1 MPETDWLIP
10 AAIVLGGYVV
20 MGITGFGSALVLV
33 PLLAPRWPLPEV
45 VALAILLDL
54 PTCVVHGVIN
64 RREVR
69 WAELARLVPGM
80 AVGTLAGLWLLGA
93 LDRTWPL
100 FLLGVWV
107 VFVGVRALLPL
118 ASPAPA
124 RPGWSHV
131 AGLLVGLIE
140 VMFATAGPIVVAWF
154 QRRMSEAA
162 GLRASVPVVMLLA
175 GSIAIAVLWSSG
187 QVNPSTVLPRWLAAL
202 PVAVAGV
209 VIGNRL
215 AARISPVL
223 MKRLLAALL
232 AISGLS
238 LMRHALG

>member
-33 PLLAPRWPLPEV
+33 PLLASRWPLPEV

-54 PTCVVHGVIN
+54 PTCVVHGVLN
-64 RREVR
+64 RHQVR
-69 WAELARLVPGM
+69 WRELARLVPGM
-80 AVGTLAGLWLLGA
+80 AAGTLAGLWLLGT
-93 LDRTWPL
+93 LDKTWPL
-100 FLLGVWV
+100 LLLGAWV
-107 VFVGVRALLPL
+107 VVVGVRALLPV
-118 ASPAPA
+118 AWPAPA
-124 RPGWSHV
+124 RTGWSHV
-131 AGLLVGLIE
+131 AGLLVGVIE
-140 VMFATAGPIVVAWF
+140 VMFATAGPVVVAWF

-162 GLRASVPVVMLLA
+162 ALRATVPVVMILA

-187 QVNPSTVLPRWLAAL
+187 QASMSSVGPRWLAAL

-209 VIGNRL
+209 VLGNRV
-215 AARISPVL
+215 AVHIPPAL

-232 AISGLS
+232 AISGLA
-238 LMRHALG
+238 LIRHALR

>member
-1 MPETDWLIP
+1 MPVADWLFP
-10 AAIVLGGYVV
+10 AAVVLTGYLV
-20 MGITGFGSALVLV
+20 MGITGFGSSLVLV
-33 PLLAPRWPLPEV
+33 PLLASRWPLPEV
-45 VALAILLDL
+45 VALAILLNL

-69 WAELARLVPGM
+69 WGELARLLPGV
-80 AVGTLAGLWLLGA
+80 AAGTLAGLWLLGT
-93 LDRTWPL
+93 LDKTWPL
-100 FLLGVWV
+100 FLLGAWV
-107 VFVGVRALLPL
+107 VFVGARTLLPL

-131 AGLLVGLIE
+131 AGVLAGLIE

-162 GLRASVPVVMLLA
+162 GLRATVPVVMVLA
-175 GSIAIAVLWSSG
+175 GSIAIAMLWGSG
-187 QVNPSTVLPRWLAAL
+187 QVNPSTVVPRWLAAL

-215 AARISPVL
+215 AAHIPPVL

-232 AISGLS
+232 ALSGLL